1 MGGVR
6 SVIGEPLGRR
16 DVHARFTRD
25 LVSDFTISPSHP
37 TSSGFITGMI

>member
-6 SVIGEPLGRR
+6 SVIGEPLGCG

-25 LVSDFTISPSHP
+25 LVSSFTISPLHP
-37 TSSGFITGMI
+37 TRSGFITGMI